1 MTGISAI
8 WIALAAVIGIVFV
21 SRRRRRAGRP
31 SRSDSVRLD
40 VDADLL
46 QACHGDRRLADRLIA
61 RELEDGS
68 ELSRAGAA
76 LMALAK
82 LRDDQR

>member
-1 MTGISAI
+1 MTEISAI
-8 WIALAAVIGIVFV
+8 WIALAAVVGIVFF
-21 SRRRRRAGRP
+21 SGRRRRAGRP
-31 SRSDSVRLD
+31 SRSDSVRID
-40 VDADLL
+40 VEADLL
-46 QACHGDRRLADRLIA
+46 QACQGDRRLADRLIA

-76 LMALAK
+76 LMALAR